1 MNLQPGAL
9 AHSAERDGEVAQVA
23 RGHASG
29 SFVSASGTETPGTT
43 VAGLPLRIYQGLMV
57 LRSIK

>member
-1 MNLQPGAL
+1 MNLQPRAL
-9 AHSAERDGEVAQVA
+9 VRSAELDGEAAQLT
-23 RGHASG
+23 RGYASG
-29 SFVSASGTETPGTT
+29 SFVSASGTEMPGTR